1 MSESCDLENAKE
13 HRKNIREREWCGGE
27 ARGEPNTC
35 SKPIAKGKT
44 YRQPHVR
51 NKYPKLIIFELE
63 ILWLLPQRT
72 HVHMFQYLSLS
83 LFFSL

>member
-1 MSESCDLENAKE
+1 MPENIE
-13 HRKNIREREWCGGE
+13 RIEEREG
-27 ARGEPNTC
+27 ARGEWNTC

-63 ILWLLPQRT
+63 ILWLLPQRA

-83 LFFSL
+83 LSKSLSLSLSCRLWWAF